1 MARLYHYKGDSQQ
14 HFLLGS
20 VNGSNT
26 TIQCGPLAN
35 RIFQEIGHE
44 PGIRGTRRGP
54 QLPGELVYGM
64 WENGLLFTG
73 DGEQGSSQS
82 EELTEDGE
90 SPQLADTDRDAL
102 RELLSGYSG
111 PLRGKLEA
119 LAATLGIST
128 ETKQAGQGNRN
139 SFDSSNSGE
148 SSSSGTASVS
158 DKMLQNRL
166 KEAGVIESFPVA
178 AFREWYTEKS
188 TGPSLDSIIS
198 SPEIIRA
205 VSFLVLQEDV
215 SVVSIDVA
223 ENSDEVT
230 EVTGLFSKPGTFD
243 TGAEISLSRFYTS
256 DGFLPDE
263 EDMSGL
269 WEKDFLTAWWYVYS
283 TIYPK
288 SGDTAKSISC
298 ETTIDLTSSGVTS
311 VHTDAWNESGHFR
324 EEYAIRRH
332 QIELTEQVLERHIQ
346 SSGPFSLPEMIDFSQ
361 YPSTVD
367 FYEESINERIYD

>member
-1 MARLYHYKGDSQQ
+1 MDH
-14 HFLLGS
+14 
-20 VNGSNT
+20 V
-26 TIQCGPLAN
+26 
-35 RIFQEIGHE
+35 

-73 DGEQGSSQS
+73 DGEQGSRQS

-90 SPQLADTDRDAL
+90 SPQLADPDRDAL

-111 PLRGKLEA
+111 PLRDKLEA
-119 LAATLGIST
+119 LADTLGIST
-128 ETKQAGQGNRN
+128 ETNQASQENGN
-139 SFDSSNSGE
+139 SFDSPNSGK

-158 DKMLQNRL
+158 NKVLQNRL
-166 KEAGVIESFPVA
+166 REAGVIEIFPVA

-188 TGPSLDSIIS
+188 TGPSLNTIIS

-205 VSFLVLQEDV
+205 VSFLVLQDDV

-223 ENSDEVT
+223 EDTDEVT
-230 EVTGLFSKPGTFD
+230 EITGLFSKPETFD
-243 TGAEISLSRFYTS
+243 TEAKVSLSRFYTS

-263 EDMSGL
+263 ENMNGL
-269 WEKDFLTAWWYVYS
+269 WENDFLTAWWYVFS
-283 TIYPK
+283 TLDPE

-298 ETTIDLTSSGVTS
+298 ETTIDLTSSGVTA
-311 VHTDAWNESGHFR
+311 VHTDAWNATGHFR

-332 QIELTEQVLERHIQ
+332 QIELTEQVLERHIE
-346 SSGPFSLPEMIDFSQ
+346 SSGPFSLPEINDFSQ
-361 YPSTVD
+361 YSSTVD
-367 FYEESINERIYD
+367 FYEESNAGQMFK